1 MTVTVE
7 NTNGDRQ
14 RKVGN
19 SEISDF
25 RLESRLK
32 PRHFMATASHIGRQS
47 RPNLRDYESFS
58 ELSRDAGLL
67 GKGHFFRARSLYLGF
82 YATFCVETAV
92 LGGFCA
98 SDECHRQKV

>member
-7 NTNGDRQ
+7 NTNRDRQ
-14 RKVGN
+14 RKVGF

-32 PRHFMATASHIGRQS
+32 PRHFMASASHTGRQS
-47 RPNLRDYESFS
+47 RPNLRDFESFS
-58 ELSRDAGLL
+58 ELSRDIGLW
-67 GKGHFFRARSLYLGF
+67 GKGHFWGARSLYLDF
-82 YATFCVETAV
+82 YATFCVKTAV

-98 SDECHRQKV
+98 SDQ

>member
-1 MTVTVE
+1 MKGGVYMTVTVE

-32 PRHFMATASHIGRQS
+32 PRHFMASASHIGRQS
-47 RPNLRDYESFS
+47 RPNLRDFKSFD
-58 ELSRDAGLL
+58 ELSRDVRFPI
-67 GKGHFFRARSLYLGF
+67 KV
-82 YATFCVETAV
+82 TF
-92 LGGFCA
+92 
-98 SDECHRQKV
+98 